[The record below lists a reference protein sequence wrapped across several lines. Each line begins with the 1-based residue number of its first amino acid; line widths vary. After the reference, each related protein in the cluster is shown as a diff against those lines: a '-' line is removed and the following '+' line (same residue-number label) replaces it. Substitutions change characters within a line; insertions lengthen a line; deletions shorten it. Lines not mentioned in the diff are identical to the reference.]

1 MSGEHRGPIAWMA
14 RNPVAA
20 NLVMLIVIAGGI
32 LGLSRT
38 KQEVFPEFSLDTV
51 TVSVPYPGAS
61 PEEVEQGIVLAVE
74 EAVRGLEGV
83 KRVSST
89 SSEGVGSVQIE
100 LLLEA
105 DPEKVLADV
114 KSEVDRIRS
123 FPEEAEDPS
132 VALAAARQYVIS
144 LVIAGDQDLSVLN
157 QIAEDARAALI
168 QHPDVTQVEIV
179 GVPPLEV
186 AIEVPRQ
193 ALESLGLSLD
203 DVARQVAASSLELPG
218 GAVDTEAGELLVRV
232 SDRSRSAADFAD
244 IVLRG
249 TSAGATVRLGD
260 VARITDG
267 FEDSDQASYYGGRR
281 AVRVT
286 AYRVGDET
294 PQRVADAVREQAERM
309 RAELPESVEVAVW
322 NDDSEILR
330 DRIDLLVRNAIMG
343 FVLVGVVLSLFLNL
357 RMAFWVS
364 LGIPISFLGAFLL
377 MPSMGLSINMISL
390 FALIVTLGMVVDDAI
405 IVSENIYE
413 LQMKGMG
420 RLEAAVAGSKQMAVP
435 VSFAILTTAAAF
447 SPMFVVPGVMGKI
460 FRLFPA
466 VVISVLLFSLLE
478 SFFVLPAHLGHGRE
492 PGGRPTRFQRLV
504 AVLEHPGRVASATL
518 EHLTETRYLPALRF
532 GLENRYL
539 AVAATAAVFFLSVG
553 LVAGGVV
560 PFNFFPILEGDV
572 VSASIRLP
580 YGTPI
585 ERTEQARAVLER
597 SLEETIAGLEDPDIV
612 EGIFTQVGQL
622 PASGHGGGS
631 AELGSHLLSIEV
643 ELVGSG
649 ERDLSARQFSALW
662 LKNTPPIPGVEAMNF
677 SSAAGPGAGA
687 AVNVQLLHADTE
699 VLAAASAELTEIL
712 RGYPDLINVEN
723 GYASGK
729 PQLDFRLRDRASTLG
744 LTNRELARQIRA
756 AFYGTE
762 ALREQR
768 GRSELK
774 VMVRLPEAQR
784 RSEFDLEQLLIRTP
798 QGGYVPLP
806 EVADFTRGRA
816 PTSIQRDEGRRKINV
831 SAELAPGV
839 ASSRDVLAAV
849 TGEDLPGLLRKYPGL
864 SAELVGQQRSQTES
878 FDALGKNYLLAL
890 FAIYALLA
898 IPFRSYTQPLIIMS
912 AIPFGF
918 IGAVFGHLVM
928 GYSLSLIS
936 MFGIIALSGV
946 VVNDSLVLIDAAN
959 QARARGLS
967 AREAILWAGRRRLRP
982 ILLTSLT
989 TFFGLTPMILET
1001 SVQARFLIPMAISL
1015 GFGVLFSTVIILGVV
1030 PALYLIVEDLHRLF
1044 GIDDRRD
1051 EAVSGA
1057 APAG

>member
-1 MSGEHRGPIAWMA
+1 MSDRHAGPIAWMA

-132 VALAAARQYVIS
+132 VALAEAKQYVIS
-144 LVIAGDQDLSVLN
+144 LVIAGDQELSVLN
-157 QIAEDARAALI
+157 QIAEDARSALI

-193 ALESLGLSLD
+193 ALEGLGLSLD

-232 SDRSRSAADFAD
+232 SDRSRSAEDFAD

-249 TSAGATVRLGD
+249 TSSGATVRLGD

-267 FEDSDQASYYGGRR
+267 FEDNDEASYYGGRR

-343 FVLVGVVLSLFLNL
+343 FALVGVVLSLFLNL
-357 RMAFWVS
+357 RLAFWVS

-377 MPSMGLSINMISL
+377 MPAVGLSINMISL

-413 LQMKGMG
+413 LQSKGMG
-420 RLEAAVAGSKQMAVP
+420 RLEAAVVGSKQMAVP

-460 FRLFPA
+460 FRLFPV

-478 SFFVLPAHLGHGRE
+478 SFFILPAHLGHGRE

-504 AVLEHPGRVASATL
+504 AALERPGRSASAAL
-518 EHLTETRYLPALRF
+518 ERLTETRYLPALRL
-532 GLENRYL
+532 GLEHRYL
-539 AVAATAAVFFLSVG
+539 AVAATSAVFLLAVG
-553 LVAGGVV
+553 LVVGGVV

-572 VSASIRLP
+572 VSASVRMP

-585 ERTEQARAVLER
+585 ERTEQARAALER
-597 SLEETIAGLEDPDIV
+597 SLERTIEGLEDPGIV

-622 PASGHGGGS
+622 PASGHGGS
-631 AELGSHLLSIEV
+631 TELGSHLLSIEV
-643 ELVGSG
+643 ELVSSG
-649 ERDLSARQFSALW
+649 ERELSAQQFSALW
-662 LKNTPPIPGVEAMNF
+662 LKNTPPIPGVEAMRFNA
-677 SSAAGPGAGA
+677 AAGPGAGA

-729 PQLDFRLRDRASTLG
+729 PQLDFQLRDRASTLG

-756 AFYGTE
+756 AFYGAE

-774 VMVRLPEAQR
+774 VMVRLPEEQR

-798 QGGYVPLP
+798 QGGYVPLLD
-806 EVADFTRGRA
+806 VADFSRGRA

-898 IPFRSYTQPLIIMS
+898 IPFRSYSQPLIIMS

-946 VVNDSLVLIDAAN
+946 VVNDSLVLIDTAN

-1030 PALYLIVEDLHRLF
+1030 PALYLILEDLQRLF
-1044 GIDDRRD
+1044 GVADRRD
-1051 EAVSGA
+1051 AAASGT